1 MEPLQSVIASRSS
14 LSEHVRNYILARI
27 ATGQFPPGYKIVEAR
42 IAEELHVSTI
52 PVREA
57 IRELVAKRVLE
68 YLVHRG
74 ARVREVSMAETID
87 ALRVKAVLEALAAR
101 LGGSKLLSLAPQLR
115 AFLRSILESATN
127 RDFVEYQD
135 QNQQFHRAI
144 VEASGNQILL
154 AQWDSLA
161 FEVRT
166 RFLLDYLKVVDPQV
180 LAREHADI
188 LRAIEDGATET
199 VAGLLNSHAN
209 HLVEYLQRQMSFN
222 AKSGNPSGNS
232 IGASGRQVHT
242 EESL

>member
-1 MEPLQSVIASRSS
+1 MEQAQSVIANRSS
-14 LSEHVRNYILARI
+14 LSEQVRNHILARI

-42 IAEELHVSTI
+42 IAEELRVSTI

-101 LGGSKLLSLAPQLR
+101 LAGSRLLGLAPRLR
-115 AFLRSILESATN
+115 AYVQTILDSAVS

-135 QNQQFHRAI
+135 QNQRFHRTI

-154 AQWDSLA
+154 AQWDALA

-166 RFLLDYLKVVDPQV
+166 RFLMDYLRTVDPRV
-180 LAREHADI
+180 LAREHGDI
-188 LRAIEDGATET
+188 LQAIEAGGTEE
-199 VAGLLNSHAN
+199 VAALLMSHAN
-209 HLVEYLQRQMSFN
+209 HLVEYLQRQMSAN
-222 AKSGNPSGNS
+222 AKSRNET
-232 IGASGRQVHT
+232 GAPEAPR
-242 EESL
+242 L

>member
-1 MEPLQSVIASRSS
+1 MEPAQLVIASRFS
-14 LSEHVRNYILARI
+14 LSEQVRNHILARI
-27 ATGQFPPGYKIVEAR
+27 ATGQFPPGHKIVEAR
-42 IAEELHVSTI
+42 IAEALHVSTI

-57 IRELVAKRVLE
+57 IRELVARRVLE

-101 LGGSKLLSLAPQLR
+101 LAGPRLMPLVPR
-115 AFLRSILESATN
+115 LRSYIQLILDSAV
-127 RDFVEYQD
+127 RHDFVEFQD
-135 QNQQFHRAI
+135 QNQHFHRTI

-166 RFLLDYLKVVDPQV
+166 RFLLDYLQAVDPQV

-188 LRAIEDGATET
+188 LLAIEDGETET
-199 VAGLLNSHAN
+199 VASLLMSHAN
-209 HLVEYLQRQMSFN
+209 HLVEYLERQMSDN
-222 AKSGNPSGNS
+222 
-232 IGASGRQVHT
+232 GADSSQTDAPRAPRP
-242 EESL
+242 

>member
-1 MEPLQSVIASRSS
+1 MEPAQSVIANRSS
-14 LSEHVRNYILARI
+14 LSEQVRNHILARI
-27 ATGQFPPGYKIVEAR
+27 ATGQFPPGQKIVEAR

-74 ARVREVSMAETID
+74 ARVRQVSMAETVD

-101 LGGSKLLSLAPQLR
+101 LAGPKLIPLAPQLR
-115 AFLRSILESATN
+115 AFLRSILESATSH
-127 RDFVEYQD
+127 DFVKYQD
-135 QNQQFHRAI
+135 QNQHFHRAI

-166 RFLLDYLKVVDPQV
+166 RFLLDYLKSVDPQI
-180 LAREHADI
+180 LAREHEEI
-188 LRAIEDGATET
+188 LKAIEAEQTEI
-199 VAGLLNSHAN
+199 VAGLLMSHAN

-222 AKSGNPSGNS
+222 ATSGNPS
-232 IGASGRQVHT
+232 GASGRQVHK

>member
-1 MEPLQSVIASRSS
+1 MEPVQSVIANRSS
-14 LSEHVRNYILARI
+14 LSEQVRNYILARI
-27 ATGQFPPGYKIVEAR
+27 ATGEFPPGYKLVEAR
-42 IAEELHVSTI
+42 IAEDLHVSTI

-101 LGGSKLLSLAPQLR
+101 LAGPKLIPLAPR
-115 AFLRSILESATN
+115 LRSYVRPILDSATSH
-127 RDFVEYQD
+127 DFVEYQD
-135 QNQQFHRAI
+135 QNQHFHRTI

-166 RFLLDYLKVVDPQV
+166 RFLLDYLKSVDPRV
-180 LAREHADI
+180 LARDHEDI
-188 LRAIEDGATET
+188 LVAIEAGKTEE
-199 VAGLLNSHAN
+199 VAAQLMSHAN
-209 HLVEYLQRQMSFN
+209 HLVEYLQRQMSDN
-222 AKSGNPSGNS
+222 EAGTRKPA
-232 IGASGRQVHT
+232 GAQ
-242 EESL
+242 

>member
-1 MEPLQSVIASRSS
+1 MEPAGPVIANRSS
-14 LSEHVRNYILARI
+14 LSEQVRNYILARI
-27 ATGQFPPGYKIVEAR
+27 ANGQFPPGYKIVEAR
-42 IAEELHVSTI
+42 IAEELRVSTI

-101 LGGSKLLSLAPQLR
+101 LAGARLLPLVPA
-115 AFLRSILESATN
+115 LRSYVQPLLDSASKH
-127 RDFVEYQD
+127 DFVAFQD
-135 QNQQFHRAI
+135 QNQHFHRTI

-154 AQWDSLA
+154 TQWDSLA

-166 RFLLDYLKVVDPQV
+166 RFLLDYLRTVDPRV

-188 LRAIEDGATET
+188 LQAIEAGESET
-199 VAGLLNSHAN
+199 VAAMLMSHAN
-209 HLVEYLQRQMSFN
+209 HLVDYLQRQMSDN
-222 AKSGNPSGNS
+222 A
-232 IGASGRQVHT
+232 AETRQPD
-242 EESL
+242 

>member
-1 MEPLQSVIASRSS
+1 MEPAQSVIASRFS
-14 LSEHVRNYILARI
+14 LSEQVRNHILARI
-27 ATGQFPPGYKIVEAR
+27 ATGQFPPGHKIVEAR
-42 IAEELHVSTI
+42 IAEALHVSTI

-57 IRELVAKRVLE
+57 IRELVARRVLE

-101 LGGSKLLSLAPQLR
+101 LAGPRLMPLVPR
-115 AFLRSILESATN
+115 LRSYIQPILDSAV
-127 RDFVEYQD
+127 RHDFVEFQD
-135 QNQQFHRAI
+135 QNQHFHRTI

-166 RFLLDYLKVVDPQV
+166 RFLLDYLQAVDPQV

-188 LRAIEDGATET
+188 LLAIEDGETES
-199 VAGLLNSHAN
+199 VASLLMSHAN
-209 HLVEYLQRQMSFN
+209 HLVEYLERQMSDN
-222 AKSGNPSGNS
+222 RADSSLT
-232 IGASGRQVHT
+232 GAPRAPRS
-242 EESL
+242 